1 MTRALRTLLPGCL
14 LAVLPAMLP
23 AQTDPMQPPA
33 ALMAPRAASVQGMPA
48 ERGSQR
54 LSAIML
60 SKDRKF
66 AVVDGQEVALGG
78 RLGEARLVR
87 LTETEATL
95 RGKAETVVLK
105 LAPDLK
111 TPVGGAKSPKEVK
124 K

>member
-1 MTRALRTLLPGCL
+1 MKHARLILPIVVSC
-14 LAVLPAMLP
+14 V
-23 AQTDPMQPPA
+23 PA
-33 ALMAPRAASVQGMPA
+33 ALLAQSDPTRPPQVLTAPQSASGPVAAG
-48 ERGSQR
+48 GGQR
-54 LSAIML
+54 LGAIML

-66 AVVDGQEVALGG
+66 AVIDGQEVALGG

-95 RGKAETVVLK
+95 RSKTETVVLK

-111 TPVGGAKSPKEVK
+111 TPVVGAKSPKEVK